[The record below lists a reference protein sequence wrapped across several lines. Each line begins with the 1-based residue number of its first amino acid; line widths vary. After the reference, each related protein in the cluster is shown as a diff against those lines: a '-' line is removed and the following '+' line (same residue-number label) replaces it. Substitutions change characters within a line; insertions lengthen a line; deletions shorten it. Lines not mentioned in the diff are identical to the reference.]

1 MVTVAPSEPL
11 RGVRVVLGDPVFV
24 LPAAVVLG
32 LLAAG
37 GALSAGASETEVG
50 VDLAVAWSF
59 AVAAAVALGRPA
71 LRRTGVL
78 MAATSATWFVGYL
91 ELASSPLLWSA
102 GWLLGSV
109 YLAVL
114 THLVLSFPEGR
125 VWSRSARVVVWA
137 AYAATV
143 ATPLLA
149 GFFEPEARNLLLL
162 RPDRALAEE
171 IARGA
176 NAIGLAIVISLEVLV
191 VLRLL
196 RLRGVGRRVAL
207 PLLIGALLATP
218 IFAFRSLVGMLGDV
232 ELRDRLEPADQL
244 VQILVPLGFF
254 AGLLW
259 SRLRR
264 TGASSLVVDLRD
276 GGVDT
281 LRDRLAL
288 ALGDPTLE
296 VAYWLEDRDG
306 YIDAAGRQ
314 VELPPPHGRAITT
327 VLAGGAPV
335 AVLVHDPALLDEPSL
350 VESVCATAGLVLEN
364 EQLAAEVRA
373 QLDEVRA
380 SRARIVAA
388 ADDERRRLERDLHD
402 GAQQRLVGLSL
413 KLRLAQ
419 AGADPVTTATLT
431 RAQDDVEEAL
441 AELREFARGVHP
453 SVLREDGLDA
463 AVEALARRSSVPVDV
478 RKTLGVRLPDPV
490 ELAAYFFI
498 SEALTNVSKHAS
510 ASEVSIELERSDGLL
525 TIVVSDDG
533 IGGAD
538 QRKGSGLAGLADR
551 LAALDGTVNVDLSV
565 LKGTRL
571 VARIP
576 CES

>member
-1 MVTVAPSEPL
+1 MVTVAPSEPVS
-11 RGVRVVLGDPVFV
+11 RGRVWGDPVFV

-37 GALSAGASETEVG
+37 EALSAGASETEIG
-50 VDLAVAWSF
+50 IDLAVAWSF

-78 MAATSATWFVGYL
+78 MAVTSATWFVGYL
-91 ELASSPLLWSA
+91 ELASRPLLWSA
-102 GWLLGSV
+102 GWLLGFV

-137 AYAATV
+137 AYAAAV
-143 ATPLLA
+143 ATQLLA
-149 GFFEPEARNLLLL
+149 GFFEPDPRNLLLL
-162 RPDRALAEE
+162 RPDGAMADE

-176 NAIGLAIVISLEVLV
+176 NAIGLAIVISLDVLV

-207 PLLIGALLATP
+207 PLLVGALLATP
-218 IFAFRSLVGMLGDV
+218 LFAFRSLVGMLGDFG
-232 ELRDRLEPADQL
+232 LRARLEPADQL
-244 VQILVPLGFF
+244 VQIMVPLGFF
-254 AGLLW
+254 AGLVW

-288 ALGDPTLE
+288 ALGDPTLD

-306 YIDAAGRQ
+306 YIDEAGQ
-314 VELPPPHGRAITT
+314 QLELPPPNGRAITT

-350 VESVCATAGLVLEN
+350 IESVCATAGLVLEN
-364 EQLAAEVRA
+364 ERLAAEVRA

-453 SVLREDGLDA
+453 GVLREDGLDA
-463 AVEALARRSSVPVDV
+463 AVEALARRSSVPVDI
-478 RKTLGVRLPDPV
+478 RKTLGVRLPDAV

-498 SEALTNVSKHAS
+498 SEALTNVSKHAK
-510 ASEVSIELERSDGLL
+510 ASVASIELERSDGLL
-525 TIVVSDDG
+525 TIVVADDG
-533 IGGAD
+533 VGGAD

-551 LAALDGTVNVDLSV
+551 LAALDGTVNVDISMTR
-565 LKGTRL
+565 GTRL

-576 CES
+576 CGS